1 MSANQ
6 PPDGSKKTKFFNL
19 TLAAV
24 AGGAGCITLIVVFAA
39 LFLGL
44 WLDAQFNT
52 RPKFTL
58 VLVFASIPL
67 SLFLMF
73 VITRIAVAR
82 IRTQADTTAKHPQE
96 DKRIGESK
104 HS

>member
-6 PPDGSKKTKFFNL
+6 PPDKSQRTKIFNL

-24 AGGAGCITLIVVFAA
+24 AGGAGCVTLIVVFAA

-82 IRTQADTTAKHPQE
+82 MKLQKNPTAKDPQE
-96 DKRIGESK
+96 EKRLGESK